1 MPQHFLDNLICQFVF
16 RQVFAPAQADI
27 PFNPIEST
35 PPQDYE
41 EDLQELSE
49 IKTKAQRLDLAE
61 SKGATRLFNKVNRML
76 GKLDR

>member
-1 MPQHFLDNLICQFVF
+1 M
-16 RQVFAPAQADI
+16 
-27 PFNPIEST
+27 
-35 PPQDYE
+35 
-41 EDLQELSE
+41 SE